1 MRVKIK
7 IRNTK
12 KIYCKVKLKRKRN
25 FTKSLKKIIKII
37 RIKLKKKT
45 HHKLRL
51 NDEIEKQNQSFM
63 KGTRLKIIN

>member
-1 MRVKIK
+1 M
-7 IRNTK
+7 
-12 KIYCKVKLKRKRN
+12 
-25 FTKSLKKIIKII
+25 